1 MKFTILAAA
10 FVALVASTASAQAD
24 PSACTLCLQ
33 ESLMQLPACANVEA
47 TAGSVSP
54 AYAACLCSS
63 LSGSWIDSCAAADKC
78 GSAISA
84 FKSSY
89 APNMKDAGLTCGSNG
104 QASFTPTSA

>member
-10 FVALVASTASAQAD
+10 FVAFLASTASAQAD
-24 PSACTLCLQ
+24 PSTCTLCLQ
-33 ESLMQLPACANVEA
+33 NALKQLPACTNVEV

-63 LSGSWIDSCAAADKC
+63 LSGSWIDSCAAANKC

-89 APNMKDAGLTCGSNG
+89 ASNIRAAGLTCGSNG
-104 QASFTPTSA
+104 QASFTPASA

>member
-1 MKFTILAAA
+1 MKFTILVAA
-10 FVALVASTASAQAD
+10 FVALVASTASAQED

-33 ESLMQLPACANVEA
+33 EALKQLPACANVEA

-63 LSGSWIDSCAAADKC
+63 LDGSWIDSCSGADKC
-78 GSAISA
+78 GATVAA

-89 APNMKDAGLTCGSNG
+89 GDNIKAAGLACGANG
-104 QASFTPTSA
+104 QASFTPVSA